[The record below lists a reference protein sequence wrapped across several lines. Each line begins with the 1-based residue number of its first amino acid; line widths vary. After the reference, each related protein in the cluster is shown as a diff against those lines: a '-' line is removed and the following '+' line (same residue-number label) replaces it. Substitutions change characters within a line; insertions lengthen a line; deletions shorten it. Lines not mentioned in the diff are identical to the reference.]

1 MTSQNASSWQLET
14 AITDEFAAAW
24 ASLCGP
30 GGDPAEF
37 WRSASRL
44 GKDNAGD
51 PLSLRML
58 TRLALGE
65 QYPAESRFVALL
77 LEANGAG
84 SLAARLTDFSNEDSA
99 KAWQR
104 RRLIEAREHYV
115 ETQEAAAHE
124 GSAIHL
130 EVRGGTVRLLEDSDD
145 LPAEASW
152 QDALLAVARASS
164 PLLSPTT
171 VRVEVFDADSS
182 ALYRDLALV
191 GYLGNLRI
199 AVIEHSEGTSEL
211 EPKVREWVGHR
222 SAELAVFVPHGDGFR
237 LAQLYGRTLQRP
249 AHIDRT
255 FAALEVRRWL
265 EFDWLLEAATAKV
278 FDVPRLFEL
287 KSLVESISIAQLPRT
302 DVSILEQVLAFVPE
316 LESRGIA
323 LERLATVFLDRG
335 DFGVAE
341 VLLNL
346 VGEAQQS
353 SYFQGRINRARFGLA
368 KFEEVREHEGKYP
381 VRKQDQAL
389 IDEARAAVHLL
400 TALAAAEASDVRQV
414 SAPTSSGDSFAVTS
428 ILHAS
433 APHQSGGYANRAH
446 QLLGAVQTAGIRL
459 RAYTRPGFPD
469 ESLSSGAV
477 VANSFEGVDYF
488 RLGGDLSRNRGEYQ
502 YMVECLETYR
512 QVLRENRPDVVHL
525 RSTYVSALP
534 GIIAAREAG
543 IPTVYEV
550 SGMWELVYA
559 TYGDARR
566 ESMRART
573 VRLENAVLRN
583 ADRVVTLTRAM
594 ADIINERVTT
604 RNPVEVLPNAVDID
618 RFRPMPKDAALL
630 TELGWSE
637 ETPVIGY
644 AGSVVDYEGL
654 EVLVDALAELRDS
667 GVEFRFVLIGDG
679 TVMNQ
684 VQSRIDEHELGTNV
698 LVTGRIPHA
707 EVERY
712 YSIFDICA
720 FPRLSTPATEAVS
733 PLKPFEAL
741 ASGKA
746 VIVSDVAALVE
757 IVGENE
763 RGIVVPNGDAHALA
777 DAIRSLIENPD
788 LRATLGATSREWVG
802 TNHTWE
808 AVGGRFVDVLRA
820 ARGTKRNSG

>member
-1 MTSQNASSWQLET
+1 
-14 AITDEFAAAW
+14 
-24 ASLCGP
+24 
-30 GGDPAEF
+30 
-37 WRSASRL
+37 
-44 GKDNAGD
+44 
-51 PLSLRML
+51 
-58 TRLALGE
+58 
-65 QYPAESRFVALL
+65 
-77 LEANGAG
+77 
-84 SLAARLTDFSNEDSA
+84 
-99 KAWQR
+99 
-104 RRLIEAREHYV
+104 
-115 ETQEAAAHE
+115 
-124 GSAIHL
+124 
-130 EVRGGTVRLLEDSDD
+130 
-145 LPAEASW
+145 
-152 QDALLAVARASS
+152 
-164 PLLSPTT
+164 
-171 VRVEVFDADSS
+171 VRVEVFEADYS
-182 ALYRDLALV
+182 ALYSDLAILECI
-191 GYLGNLRI
+191 GNLRV
-199 AVIEHSEGTSEL
+199 AVIDHTGQGAKLEATVAAWMERRNVEL
-211 EPKVREWVGHR
+211 P
-222 SAELAVFVPHGDGFR
+222 VFVPQGHGLR
-237 LAQLYGRTLQRP
+237 LAQLYTRP
-249 AHIDRT
+249 EPRSAHVERT
-255 FAALEVRRWL
+255 FTDFEVRRWL
-265 EFDWLLEAATAKV
+265 EFRWLLESTTAKV
-278 FDVPRLFEL
+278 LGVPQLFEL
-287 KSLVESISIAQLPRT
+287 KTLVASLSTELLPRT
-302 DVSILEQVLAFVPE
+302 DVAVLQRVLAVAPE
-316 LESRGIA
+316 RWSRGVH
-323 LERLATVFLDRG
+323 LERLAAVFLDRG

-341 VLLNL
+341 ILLNF
-346 VGEAQQS
+346 VDDAKKS
-353 SYFQGRINRARFGLA
+353 SYFQARLNRARFGLA
-368 KFEEVREHEGKYP
+368 KFEDVAEGDARFPVREDDRSHIE
-381 VRKQDQAL
+381 
-389 IDEARAAVHLL
+389 ESRAAVALL
-400 TALAAAEASDVRQV
+400 AELAAAEEGRVEHSV
-414 SAPTSSGDSFAVTS
+414 SSSPTDGAFSVTS
-428 ILHAS
+428 ILHSS

-446 QLLGAVQTAGIRL
+446 QLLNTVQSKGIRL
-459 RAYTRPGFPD
+459 RAYTRPGFPREALAAD
-469 ESLSSGAV
+469 EVIAD
-477 VANSFEGVDYF
+477 SFEDVDYF
-488 RLGGDLSRNRGEYQ
+488 RLGGERSRNRGEYQ

-512 QVLRENRPDVVHL
+512 RVLGEDRPDVVHL

-534 GIIAAREAG
+534 GIIAARELG

-594 ADIINERVTT
+594 ADIINGRVTT
-604 RNPVEVLPNAVDID
+604 RHPVEVLPNAVDVD

-679 TVMNQ
+679 AVMNQ

-820 ARGTKRNSG
+820 ARGPKRNSG